1 MVRGRVP
8 YLVTHWSGMQDGM
21 VKKMKLEF
29 VNKYRAKAFINFY
42 EKRYLTDPLKRNS
55 MSGLLKNLLN
65 GKSEMCRSAY
75 LEPVMVE
82 EKGKIIMIALLTHVD
97 RMSDFLQIAFFEAD
111 YKESRAFKLILD
123 RAYELAKERGA
134 SKISGSLNVH
144 VNYGLGFL
152 ASDYDKPQGFGT
164 MHNPEFYHELFSEN
178 GFDGVELLSFKK
190 DLDELEE
197 VFIPR
202 MMERLNRRYSIR
214 SLDYKN
220 LERDA
225 QLYTSINN
233 EAFKDHAFYY
243 PRKAAEDLELFKDF
257 KPLLRAENL
266 LFAYKGNEPVGFM
279 LWYPDFHELM
289 KPGETLGI
297 RTVIRNK
304 FMARRIRTVKIVE
317 MGVLP
322 QEMKNGAVLA
332 LINKVFELTKGKY
345 SQFESGWVLQSN
357 TPSKMLGVKLADS
370 IYKRYKAYTKDV
382 T

>member
-1 MVRGRVP
+1 MIWNGE
-8 YLVTHWSGMQDGM
+8 
-21 VKKMKLEF
+21 KMKLEF
-29 VNKYRAKAFINFY
+29 VNKARAKAFINFY

-55 MSGLLKNLLN
+55 MSGLLKNLVN

-82 EKGKIIMIALLTHVD
+82 DEGKILMIALLTHVD
-97 RMSDFLQIAFFEAD
+97 RIPDFLQIAFFEAD
-111 YKESRAFKLILD
+111 YKEDRAFKLILD
-123 RAYELAKERGA
+123 RAYALAKERGA
-134 SKISGSLNVH
+134 SKITGSLNVH

-152 ASDYDKPQGFGT
+152 ASDFDKPQGFGT
-164 MHNPEFYHELFSEN
+164 MHNPEFYNELFSEN
-178 GFDGVELLSFKK
+178 GFEAIELLSFKK
-190 DLDELEE
+190 DLGELEE
-197 VFIPR
+197 VFKPR

-214 SLDYKN
+214 SLDYKH

-225 QLYTSINN
+225 HLYTSINN
-233 EAFKDHAFYY
+233 EAFQNHAFYY
-243 PRKAAEDLELFKDF
+243 PRKAAEDLELFQDF

-266 LFAYKGNEPVGFM
+266 LFAYKGKEAVGFM

-289 KPGETLGI
+289 KPGETIGI
-297 RTVIRNK
+297 KTVIRNK
-304 FMARRIRTVKIVE
+304 LLARRVRTVKIVE

-357 TPSKMLGVKLADS
+357 TDSKMLGVKLADS
-370 IYKRYKAYTKDV
+370 SFKKYKAYTKDV

>member
-1 MVRGRVP
+1 
-8 YLVTHWSGMQDGM
+8 
-21 VKKMKLEF
+21 
-29 VNKYRAKAFINFY
+29 
-42 EKRYLTDPLKRNS
+42 

-65 GKSEMCRSAY
+65 GKSVMSRSAY
-75 LEPVMVE
+75 FEPVMVE
-82 EKGKIIMIALLTHVD
+82 DNGRIIMIALLTHVD
-97 RMSDFLQIAFFEAD
+97 RMPDFLQIAFFEAD
-111 YKESRAFKLILD
+111 YQENRAFKLILD

-134 SKISGSLNVH
+134 SKLTGSLNVH

-152 ASDYDKPQGFGT
+152 ASEYHKLQGFGT
-164 MHNPEFYHELFSEN
+164 MHNPDFYHELFAEN
-178 GFDGVELLSFKK
+178 GFEAVDLLSFRK

-197 VFIPR
+197 IFNPR
-202 MMERLNRRYSIR
+202 IMERLNRRYSIR

-225 QLYTSINN
+225 QIYTSLNN
-233 EAFKDHAFYY
+233 QAFKDHQFYY

-257 KPLLRAENL
+257 KPLLRPENL

-279 LWYPDFHELM
+279 LWYPDFHEIM

-304 FMARRIRTVKIVE
+304 FMARRIKTVKIVE

-322 QEMKNGAVLA
+322 KEMKNGAVLA
-332 LINKVFELTKGKY
+332 LINQVFELAKGKY
-345 SQFESGWVLQSN
+345 SLFESGWVLQSN
-357 TPSKMLGVKLADS
+357 TNSKMLGIKLADS
-370 IYKRYKAYTKDV
+370 VYKRYKAYIKDV

>member
-1 MVRGRVP
+1 
-8 YLVTHWSGMQDGM
+8 
-21 VKKMKLEF
+21 MKLEF
-29 VNKYRAKAFINFY
+29 VNNARPKAFINFY

-65 GKSEMCRSAY
+65 GKSVMCRSAY
-75 LEPVMVE
+75 FEPVMVQD
-82 EKGKIIMIALLTHVD
+82 KGKIIMIALLTHVD
-97 RMSDFLQIAFFEAD
+97 RMPDFLQIAFFEAD

-134 SKISGSLNVH
+134 SKLTGSLNVH

-164 MHNPEFYHELFSEN
+164 MHNPEFYNELFSEN
-178 GFDGVELLSFKK
+178 GFDGIELLSFKK

-197 VFIPR
+197 VFNPR

-220 LERDA
+220 LEQDA
-225 QLYTSINN
+225 LLYTSINN

-257 KPLLRAENL
+257 KPLLRPENL
-266 LFAYKGNEPVGFM
+266 LFTYKGNDPVGFM

-289 KPGETLGI
+289 NPGETLGI

>member
-1 MVRGRVP
+1 
-8 YLVTHWSGMQDGM
+8 
-21 VKKMKLEF
+21 MKLEF
-29 VNKYRAKAFINFY
+29 ANNTRAKAFINFY
-42 EKRYLTDPLKRNS
+42 EKRYLRDPLKRNS

-65 GKSEMCRSAY
+65 GKSVMCRSAY

-82 EKGKIIMIALLTHVD
+82 DNGRIIMIALLTHAD
-97 RMSDFLQIAFFEAD
+97 RMPDFLQIAFFEAD
-111 YKESRAFKLILD
+111 GKDSRAFKLILD

-134 SKISGSLNVH
+134 SKLTGSLNAH

-164 MHNPEFYHELFSEN
+164 MHNPAFYHELFSEN
-178 GFDGVELLSFKK
+178 GFEASDLVSFKK

-197 VFIPR
+197 LFNPR
-202 MMERLNRRYSIR
+202 IIERVNRRYSIR
-214 SLDYKN
+214 ALDYKH

-225 QLYTSINN
+225 QIYTSINN
-233 EAFKDHAFYY
+233 QAFNDHPFYY
-243 PRKAAEDLELFKDF
+243 PRNPVEDLELFKDF
-257 KPLLRAENL
+257 KPLLRPENL

-279 LWYPDFHELM
+279 LWYPDFHEIM
-289 KPGETLGI
+289 NPGETIGI

-304 FMARRIRTVKIVE
+304 LLARRIRTVKIVE

-322 QEMKNGAVLA
+322 QERKNGAVLA
-332 LINKVFELTKGKY
+332 LLNKVFELTKGKY
-345 SQFESGWVLQSN
+345 SLFESGWVLESN

-370 IYKRYKAYTKDV
+370 SYKRYKAFIKDV